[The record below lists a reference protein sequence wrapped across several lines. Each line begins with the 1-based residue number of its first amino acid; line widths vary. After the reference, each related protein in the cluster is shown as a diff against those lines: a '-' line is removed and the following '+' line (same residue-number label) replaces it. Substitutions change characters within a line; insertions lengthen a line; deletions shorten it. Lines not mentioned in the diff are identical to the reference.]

1 MTQGLEMATIPSIK
15 GSLLQMLVWQIEEL
29 LDAGSLTRSEFESL
43 LEPGDLAVLDFP
55 IVASGWY
62 PVGTH
67 NRLAE
72 ILLEYR
78 WQGRVEDMRAQALE
92 VGEEFISHKA
102 YAGYLQQAARQ
113 EERAGEIITDL
124 SRLVFNFS
132 RWHFIGSLHES
143 WRIEVRE
150 AAAFSDAVLILFEA
164 FFEQVFSSLLD
175 APVAVSSHRP
185 EPDRI
190 VFHGK
195 CGDAPSQ

>member
-1 MTQGLEMATIPSIK
+1 MATIPMIK
-15 GSLLQMLVWQIEEL
+15 GSLLQMLIWQVEEL
-29 LDAGSLTRSEFESL
+29 IEVGSLERSELESL
-43 LEPGDLAVLDFP
+43 LEPGDLAVLDSSV
-55 IVASGWY
+55 VASGWY

-92 VGEEFISHKA
+92 IAEEFISQKA

-113 EERAGEIITDL
+113 EERAGEIITGL

-132 RWHFIGSLHES
+132 DWHFFGSLHED
-143 WRIEVRE
+143 WRVEVRE
-150 AAAFSDAVLILFEA
+150 AAPFSDAVVIIFEA
-164 FFEQVFSSLLD
+164 FFELVFSSLLD
-175 APVAVSSHRP
+175 APVAVSRHRP

-190 VFHGK
+190 VFYGK
-195 CGDAPSQ
+195 CGDTPSQ